1 LKEKNKKIINLRELY
16 IKFIMKNESKYFIL
30 ILEFKKI
37 LYLYIIIYKILFNIT
52 IEDYKPFNYF
62 IYNKLYSKFRNS

>member
-1 LKEKNKKIINLRELY
+1 MIINLRELY
-16 IKFIMKNESKYFIL
+16 IKFIIKMKVNIL
-30 ILEFKKI
+30 FSFENFKKI
-37 LYLYIIIYKILFNIT
+37 LDLYIIIYKILFNIT